1 MERPKRPI
9 MRIALVGGLLATTAA
24 SGYWGYRT
32 FTKKPTP
39 PRDLVAAPADT
50 NAAGGTNAADP
61 NAIPT
66 PPMNGW
72 EGRQTAYEIP
82 ANPAD
87 AAANSGITP
96 PPDLGSPSGDNPY
109 RGRGGAFGAAIS
121 DPVET
126 VPQDNGIPAPPA
138 MTIPDNL
145 SAAPDIVAAQDA
157 HPAESTPAPPLDSN
171 YNPRGGYQADPGYAA
186 APEPAPAPTIENNV
200 PDYNAAAT
208 VPPAPLEM
216 NGPAPRP
223 VRSSLGVPTPASGE
237 PTLAP
242 PPADRFGKTPVN
254 DNRFNEPQQFNSGAR
269 SARSINGVSGTTENH
284 QASPVPG
291 DRRLEGT
298 QAPALAVEKSAPV
311 EIQIGKPATFNLR
324 VRNVGQ
330 AVARNVVVTD
340 HVPRGTSLSQ
350 ARPQAEQSADGSLV
364 WNLGDLAPGS
374 DATIEM
380 VLMPEAEGDIGSVA
394 QVTCQALAS
403 TRTVCTRPAL
413 VIDHIGPQQVL
424 IGETVSLAITLTNTG
439 TGPATGVVIEE
450 DVPNGLTHV
459 AGRELEYEVG
469 TLKPGETRRMELT
482 LRAAQAGVV
491 ENIVQA
497 RGDGNLRAEHRSRI
511 EIIAPQLQ
519 VDVNGPKRRYLDRQ
533 ATYEVNLANPG
544 TAVAR
549 NVDLTAFLPRGMKFV
564 GADSEGR
571 YDPTQ
576 HAVFWSLEELPA
588 DKRGT
593 VKLTT
598 VPREPGEHVLRVESH
613 GDRNL
618 TASNEQ
624 LVVVEAAPELVFS
637 VVDLSDPIEI
647 GSETA
652 YEIRVVNNGTKAAS
666 NVQLA
671 VLFPAELQA
680 LGGDGPTR
688 SAGDAQRIVFDP
700 VPRLQPRE
708 EVAFKV
714 TGRAIK
720 AGDIRVRVQL
730 ASDEEPTPVTKE
742 ESTRIYADQ

>member
-1 MERPKRPI
+1 MERRKRPI
-9 MRIALVGGLLATTAA
+9 MRMALVGGLLASTVA

-39 PRDLVAAPADT
+39 PREPIVVTDAVAAAD
-50 NAAGGTNAADP
+50 NG
-61 NAIPT
+61 IPT
-66 PPMNGW
+66 PPDSGIPAPPGGTW
-72 EGRQTAYEIP
+72 EGRQLTYDQ
-82 ANPAD
+82 PAD
-87 AAANSGITP
+87 GAANSGIP
-96 PPDLGSPSGDNPY
+96 APPDLAAPAPVEEGNPY
-109 RGRGGAFGAAIS
+109 RRRGGTFGATLS

-126 VPQDNGIPAPPA
+126 VPQDNGIPEPPA
-138 MTIPDNL
+138 MAIPENNGAVPADI
-145 SAAPDIVAAQDA
+145 AALPQEINE
-157 HPAESTPAPPLDSN
+157 PTPAQLPEL
-171 YNPRGGYQADPGYAA
+171 NPQPDPGYAN
-186 APEPAPAPTIENNV
+186 APEPAPAPIPNEIPEYNPAANV
-200 PDYNAAAT
+200 P
-208 VPPAPLEM
+208 PPIEANNP
-216 NGPAPRP
+216 PPRP
-223 VRSSLGVPTPASGE
+223 SRANRGVPTLAPQE

-242 PPADRFGKTPVN
+242 PPA
-254 DNRFNEPQQFNSGAR
+254 NRFDAPDNVGQYNEPPQFNGAGR
-269 SARSINGVSGTTENH
+269 NARAIAGTSAAIENH

-298 QAPALAVEKSAPV
+298 QAPALAMEKAAPV
-311 EIQIGKPATFNLR
+311 EIQIGKPATFTLR
-324 VRNVGQ
+324 VKNVGQ

-340 HVPRGTSLSQ
+340 HVPRGTSLAQ
-350 ARPQAEQSADGSLV
+350 TRPQAEQSADGSLV

-380 VLMPEAEGDIGSVA
+380 VLMPEAEGEIGSVA
-394 QVTCQALAS
+394 QVSCQALAS

-450 DVPNGLTHV
+450 DVPAGLTHV

-482 LRAAQAGVV
+482 LRAAQQGVV

-497 RGDGNLRAEHRSRI
+497 RGDGSLRAEHRARI
-511 EIIAPQLQ
+511 EVIAPQLQ
-519 VDVNGPKRRYLDRQ
+519 VDVNGPKRRYLERQ

-544 TAVAR
+544 TAVAK
-549 NVDLTAFLPRGMKFV
+549 NVDLTAFLPRGMKFIA
-564 GADSEGR
+564 ADSEGQ
-571 YDPTQ
+571 YDPTR
-576 HAVFWSLEELPA
+576 HAVHWSLEELPA

-598 VPREPGEHVLRVESH
+598 VPREPGEHVLRVESR

-618 TASNEQ
+618 AASNEQ

-637 VVDLSDPIEI
+637 VVDLSDPIEV

-652 YEIRVVNNGTKAAS
+652 YEVRIVNNGTKAAS

-680 LGGDGPTR
+680 LRGDGPTR

-714 TGRAIK
+714 TGRALR

-730 ASDEEPTPVTKE
+730 ASDEEPNPVTKE